1 MTSALPPSLP
11 TTEVPLSEAPSSKLL
26 LRATAKVCPLLRV
39 CVQYSLLCV
48 CEHLDGMN
56 AEDKFQVWTTILGV
70 HLTYFSSFLYCQLI
84 HRVVDGVCSRSG
96 PRRTDYGERWS
107 LTEWVELMNT
117 LSSFIRFAVGRG
129 CSDQEAS
136 G

>member
-1 MTSALPPSLP
+1 MNSALFHPHYPQLRCP
-11 TTEVPLSEAPSSKLL
+11 CSKLL
-26 LRATAKVCPLLRV
+26 LRACKDVPTALGVC
-39 CVQYSLLCV
+39 SLLTAV

-56 AEDKFQVWTTILGV
+56 AELNEFQVWTTILSL
-70 HLTYFSSFLYCQLI
+70 HLTYFGSFLYCQLI

-117 LSSFIRFAVGRG
+117 LSSLIRFAVGKG